1 MLSMKFIPTNLGEIL
16 IKRMEDKFIPYIS
29 CRYYFYSFY
38 IQEKLKILLYF
49 SSSLS
54 AAATVIPPDS

>member
-1 MLSMKFIPTNLGEIL
+1 MLSMKSIPTNLGEIL

-38 IQEKLKILLYF
+38 IQEN
-49 SSSLS
+49 
-54 AAATVIPPDS
+54 